1 MGFLTPWFLAGGLA
15 IGLPIWLHLLRKHK
29 TTPLPFGSLMF
40 FEKRTQSSIKHRR
53 LRYLLLFA
61 ARALL
66 VLLLVLAFA
75 HPYVRRNVLPGNRTN
90 QVTVLAI
97 DNSMSMRAGNRL
109 DQAKQEAKSV
119 VDSLRVGQR
128 AQVIAF
134 GSRPQVM
141 SEVTDDHRTLTAGI
155 DAIKPSDA
163 RTSFAEL
170 SRSLRSIATSL
181 KLPLGVE
188 LYSDLQQTGW
198 PSNFNDLRLGADV
211 QLHPHGIEAKE
222 MPNFTVENVVSP
234 RRVYDAKKARV
245 LVTIAGFANKKA
257 TRTVTLLLNGR
268 TVETKQAEVPENGR
282 AAVEFLSLDVPYGR
296 NKGEVRI
303 DSGDSLP
310 ADDVFYFSVER
321 ADPRKA
327 LFVQDAPGS
336 RGLLYFRAALE
347 ASGQSA
353 FEIDPVTVDQVA
365 NSNPSKYAFV
375 VLNDLPTIP
384 ASFENSL
391 RDYVRGGGSVWT
403 VLGVKSGGRT
413 KTPVI
418 GAAITGSK
426 YSGREGERFQAAAWL
441 DPSHPSILKN
451 DRWDDVKFL
460 NTVRITPGS
469 GRVVAK
475 LTDQAP
481 LLVDDQIGEGHV
493 LTFASTFDNLENDF
507 PVHAS
512 FVPFVEQTARYL
524 GRLDAGPASVTV
536 GSFAE
541 LRDSKEK
548 GTAVDVVDPK
558 GERVLSL
565 EEATKAQ
572 NIQFTIAGFYDIRR
586 PNGRNE
592 LVAVNADRHES
603 ELTPVSQDN
612 LTLWQNTAQGVSP
625 DSGGAAGEEQQK
637 PVSLWWYVM
646 LAVFL
651 LAVAESL
658 LGNQHLSVDTE
669 AAEGAPP
676 VRERVASRGN

>member
-15 IGLPIWLHLLRKHK
+15 VGLPVWLHLLRKHK

-40 FEKRTQSSIKHRR
+40 FERRTQSSIKHRR

-61 ARALL
+61 ARTAL

-75 HPYVRRNVLPGNRTN
+75 HPYVRRQVLPGNRTN

-97 DNSMSMRAGNRL
+97 DNSLSMRAGNRL
-109 DQAKQEAKSV
+109 DQAKRGAKSV
-119 VDSLRVGQR
+119 VSGLRVGQR

-141 SEVTDDHRTLTAGI
+141 SEVTDDHRALNAGI
-155 DAIKPSDA
+155 DAIQPSDA
-163 RTSFAEL
+163 RTSFGEL
-170 SRSLRSIATSL
+170 SRSLRSISTSL
-181 KLPLGVE
+181 KLPLAVE
-188 LYSDLQQTGW
+188 LYSDMQQSGW
-198 PSNFNDLRLGADV
+198 PSNFNDLRLGGDI
-211 QLHPHGIEAKE
+211 QLNPHGIEAKAT
-222 MPNFTVENVVSP
+222 PNFTVENVVAP
-234 RRVYDAKKARV
+234 RRVYDAKKTRV
-245 LVTIAGFANKKA
+245 LVTVAGFGNQKA
-257 TRTVTLLLNGR
+257 MRTVSLVLNGR
-268 TVETKQAEVPENGR
+268 VVETKQVEVPENGR

-327 LFVQDAPGS
+327 LFVQESTGS
-336 RGLLYFRAALE
+336 RGLLYFRAALD
-347 ASGQSA
+347 ATGQSA

-365 NSNPSKYAFV
+365 NSNPTKYAFV
-375 VLNDLPTIP
+375 LLNDLPALP
-384 ASFENSL
+384 LQFENSL
-391 RDYVRGGGSVWT
+391 RDYVRGGGSVWI
-403 VLGVKSGGRT
+403 VLGVKSSGRT
-413 KTPVI
+413 KAPVSGMTI
-418 GAAITGSK
+418 AGSR

-451 DRWDDVKFL
+451 DRWDDVKFV
-460 NTVRITPGS
+460 NTIRITPGNA
-469 GRVVAK
+469 RVAAK
-475 LTDQAP
+475 LTDQSP
-481 LLVDDQIGEGHV
+481 LLVDEQIGEGHI

-524 GRLDAGPASVTV
+524 GRLDAGPPSVSV

-612 LTLWQNTAQGVSP
+612 LTLWQNTAQGGS
-625 DSGGAAGEEQQK
+625 AASEGTTGDEQK

-646 LAVFL
+646 LAVFM

-669 AAEGAPP
+669 AAEVAAP
-676 VRERVASRGN
+676 VRERVVSRGN